1 MSSPGTD
8 PISLS
13 QSRRLVIED
22 SVGSATI
29 AGLEVLGHTVAP
41 IPTAGGSATV
51 IRRRGRVLEGGADP
65 RDTAQ
70 AIGL

>member
-1 MSSPGTD
+1 M
-8 PISLS
+8 
-13 QSRRLVIED
+13 IED

-29 AGLEVLGHTVAP
+29 AGLEALGHTVVP

-51 IRRRGRVLEGGADP
+51 IRRRAGVLEGGADP